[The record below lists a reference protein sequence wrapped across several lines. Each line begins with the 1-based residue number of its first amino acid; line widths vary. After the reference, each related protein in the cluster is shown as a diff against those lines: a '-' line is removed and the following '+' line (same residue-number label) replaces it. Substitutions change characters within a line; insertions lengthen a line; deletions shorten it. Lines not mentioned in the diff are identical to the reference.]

1 MVARRATRADSGA
14 EGMIKDIT
22 MRAVAMG
29 LLAAFVGY
37 AASFAIVLA
46 GLSAM
51 GASPAQAATGLFF
64 ATLGMGFCGLWLS
77 ITTRIPAAVAW
88 STPGAAFLAGS
99 GALPGGFGEAAG
111 AMIACAVLIVITGVV
126 PALGRAVA
134 AIPKP
139 VANGLLAG
147 VLLKLCFAPALALGE
162 IPVLVL
168 PVLLAWLVGLRW
180 NRLAAMPLAV
190 LAFGLVLVLGV
201 DTGHATAPQGGAM
214 LPPLALVAPVF
225 TWQAMISVALP
236 LYLVTMAGQNIPGFA
251 VLDLNGYVVARQ
263 PMLVKTGLVSLA
275 IAPFGA
281 VPVNMSAITAA
292 IMAGEDAGPD
302 PARRYWAAMICGM
315 AYVGLACMA
324 GLVAALASV
333 APAALITAVAGLA
346 LIPALVGSLSAAF
359 SMPGQL
365 EGPALTFL
373 IAASGM
379 TLWGISGAFWG
390 VLAGTVVW
398 VVKARPTPM

>member
-1 MVARRATRADSGA
+1 
-14 EGMIKDIT
+14 
-22 MRAVAMG
+22 MG

-46 GLSAM
+46 GLDAM

-64 ATLGMGFCGLWLS
+64 ATLGMGLCGLWLS
-77 ITTRIPAAVAW
+77 FTTRTPAAVAW

-111 AMIACAVLIVITGVV
+111 AMIACAGLIVITGVV
-126 PALGRAVA
+126 PLLGRAVA

-139 VANGLLAG
+139 VANALLAG
-147 VLLKLCFAPALALGE
+147 VLLKLCFAPALALGD
-162 IPVLVL
+162 IPLLVL
-168 PVLLAWLVGLRW
+168 PVLLAWLAGLRW

-190 LAFGLVLVLGV
+190 LAFALVLVFGV
-201 DTGHATAPQGGAM
+201 DMGGAAPVRGAV
-214 LPPLALVAPVF
+214 LPPLALVTPVF
-225 TWQAMISVALP
+225 TWQALISVALP

-251 VLDLNGYVVARQ
+251 VLDLNGYRVARQ
-263 PMLVKTGLVSLA
+263 PMLFRTGLVSLA
-275 IAPFGA
+275 IAPFGS

-302 PARRYWAAMICGM
+302 PARRYWAAMICGLT
-315 AYVGLACMA
+315 YIGLACMA
-324 GLVAALASV
+324 GLVATLASV

-359 SMPGQL
+359 SVPGQL

-379 TLWGISGAFWG
+379 TLLGVSGAFWG
-390 VLAGTVVW
+390 VLAGTLVW
-398 VVKARPTPM
+398 IVKARTAPR

>member
-1 MVARRATRADSGA
+1 
-14 EGMIKDIT
+14 MIKDIT
-22 MRAVAMG
+22 LRAVAMG

-46 GLSAM
+46 GLDAM

-64 ATLGMGFCGLWLS
+64 ATLGMGVCGLWLS
-77 ITTRIPAAVAW
+77 VTTRIPAAVAW

-99 GALPGGFGEAAG
+99 GALPGGFGEAVG
-111 AMIACAVLIVITGVV
+111 AMLACAGLIVITGLLPV
-126 PALGRAVA
+126 LGRAVA

-139 VANGLLAG
+139 VANALLAG

-180 NRLAAMPLAV
+180 NRLAAMPFAV
-190 LAFGLVLVLGV
+190 LAFALVLIFGV
-201 DTGHATAPQGGAM
+201 DMGGAAPQASGA
-214 LPPLALVAPVF
+214 LVPDLALVTPVF
-225 TWQAMISVALP
+225 TWQALISVALP

-251 VLDLNGYVVARQ
+251 VLDLNGYAVERQ
-263 PMLVKTGLVSLA
+263 PMLLKTGLASLA
-275 IAPFGA
+275 IAPFGS

-302 PARRYWAAMICGM
+302 PARRYWAAMICGLTYI
-315 AYVGLACMA
+315 ALACMA

-359 SMPGQL
+359 SVPGQV

-379 TLWGISGAFWG
+379 TLMGISGAFWG
-390 VLAGTVVW
+390 VLAGTLVW
-398 VVKARPTPM
+398 VVKARTAPR

>member
-1 MVARRATRADSGA
+1 
-14 EGMIKDIT
+14 MIKDIT
-22 MRAVAMG
+22 LRAVAMG

-46 GLSAM
+46 GLDAM

-64 ATLGMGFCGLWLS
+64 ATLGMGVCGLWLS
-77 ITTRIPAAVAW
+77 VTTRLPAAVAW

-99 GALPGGFGEAAG
+99 GALPGGFGEAVG
-111 AMIACAVLIVITGVV
+111 AMLACAVLIVITGLLPV
-126 PALGRAVA
+126 LGRAVA

-180 NRLAAMPLAV
+180 NRLAAMPFAV
-190 LAFGLVLVLGV
+190 LAFALVLIFGV
-201 DTGHATAPQGGAM
+201 DMGAAAPVSGAL
-214 LPPLALVAPVF
+214 LPPLAVVTPVF
-225 TWQAMISVALP
+225 TWQALISVALP

-251 VLDLNGYVVARQ
+251 VLDLNGYQVQRQ
-263 PMLVKTGLVSLA
+263 PMLLKTGLASLV
-275 IAPFGA
+275 IAPFGS

-302 PARRYWAAMICGM
+302 PARRYWAAMICGLTYI
-315 AYVGLACMA
+315 ALACMA

-359 SMPGQL
+359 SVPGQV

-390 VLAGTVVW
+390 VLAGTLVW
-398 VVKARPTPM
+398 VVKAR